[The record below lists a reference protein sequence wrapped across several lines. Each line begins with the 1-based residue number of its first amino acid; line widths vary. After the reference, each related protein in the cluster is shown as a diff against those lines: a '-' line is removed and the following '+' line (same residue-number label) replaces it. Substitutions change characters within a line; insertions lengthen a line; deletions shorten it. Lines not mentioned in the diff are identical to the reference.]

1 MGRKKIIILFTQM
14 RVFICQIIEGI
25 EELINRKKKKRLAKR
40 IKYKLK
46 NERMKLMVNQ
56 GEPRK

>member
-1 MGRKKIIILFTQM
+1 M

-25 EELINRKKKKRLAKR
+25 EELINRKKKKGLAKR

>member
-25 EELINRKKKKRLAKR
+25 EELINRKKKKGLAKR

>member
-1 MGRKKIIILFTQM
+1 M